1 MKIKAYELK
10 DFVDKKKCAG
20 YLIYGQNKGLVREKS
35 QIIIN
40 TYKDENTEI
49 IKFENDELIQEP
61 GKLINEFNTFSLT
74 SKDKVEVIAEF
85 LETLKDIDS
94 NNIIIFETGE
104 LTPRSKLRKS
114 CEKESNIGVLACY
127 FDTERDIQ
135 DLVNEAFKKENIK
148 ISRDIILHISK
159 HLGNE
164 RHIIKNEI
172 EKIILFLKDKK
183 EYDEKYILK
192 CLSQNEDFGFED
204 LNYSICNGNMI
215 KLDRTINQ
223 LYLEGINPIA
233 LLRSVGK
240 HFQKILFVNEKID
253 IGMNINESLNQLKPP
268 FNVSRP
274 ALFAASA
281 AVTDTTWFKKEVNH
295 VNKWSKKMFEIFK
308 KLKIETNKSRANFL
322 LINFNKLNISSKKV
336 FQDLAKSGILL
347 RKTDIYGIKN
357 SLRVTVGKSNEN
369 IKFISR
375 LKKIINV

>member
-74 SKDKVEVIAEF
+74 AEKKILHILNTKDNLTEII
-85 LETLKDIDS
+85 LETLKDVDS

-253 IGMNINESLNQLKPP
+253 LGMNINESLSQLKPP
-268 FNVSRP
+268 IFF
-274 ALFAASA
+274 LYI
-281 AVTDTTWFKKEVNH
+281 DQFKKNVKNWKTTLCYKAIERIMETEEICKMN
-295 VNKWSKKMFEIFK
+295 SKIS
-308 KLKIETNKSRANFL
+308 KIVCWRTLR
-322 LINFNKLNISSKKV
+322 NIAS
-336 FQDLAKSGILL
+336 
-347 RKTDIYGIKN
+347 IKYN
-357 SLRVTVGKSNEN
+357 
-369 IKFISR
+369 
-375 LKKIINV
+375 